1 MGLGIERA
9 VKLFSAQDRTN
20 AANQI
25 LCCIRLHDESIT
37 LRRAGHALQPAKR
50 VGGINQNLWSK
61 SRISKSVRCGEA
73 AATRHVQVKN
83 DQVRSELLSFL
94 ERFYSTL
101 RFAAD
106 CQVGFFISE

>member
-61 SRISKSVRCGEA
+61 SCI
-73 AATRHVQVKN
+73 
-83 DQVRSELLSFL
+83 
-94 ERFYSTL
+94 
-101 RFAAD
+101 
-106 CQVGFFISE
+106 